1 MNKNNVQKNNVN
13 TENLP
18 NQVIKNMT
26 REGIEKITKVFS
38 HDGKELNALT
48 SILENMYEN
57 APHYEVND
65 NGFNAL
71 HDKGMASE
79 GETKRFYNVAFG
91 MYSTLKK
98 NANLGYSSLANVEVQ
113 KPKTKQ
119 LVIMDRNINKFN
131 TEESVINFVAYLH
144 IWIVSIVG
152 ISINKISVDS
162 KGRFNQKAKG
172 YFADFG
178 IEFTQIQ
185 NSVLGYMPNVLSDEF
200 EAPKHLVNFYKN
212 VAKDNNLLLSDLAT
226 EFEKSESVK
235 ANKIS
240 KKKAKGGN
248 SDKNQIMV
256 AMNLKSE
263 GQFLYFNSKD
273 STKLINEGFIRNID
287 DAKSLSNDLIKFFG
301 LSGLKVETKGHALG
315 SIIINNQ
322 DVTKLTNK

>member
-1 MNKNNVQKNNVN
+1 
-13 TENLP
+13 
-18 NQVIKNMT
+18 
-26 REGIEKITKVFS
+26 
-38 HDGKELNALT
+38 
-48 SILENMYEN
+48 
-57 APHYEVND
+57 
-65 NGFNAL
+65 
-71 HDKGMASE
+71 
-79 GETKRFYNVAFG
+79 
-91 MYSTLKK
+91 
-98 NANLGYSSLANVEVQ
+98 
-113 KPKTKQ
+113 
-119 LVIMDRNINKFN
+119 
-131 TEESVINFVAYLH
+131 
-144 IWIVSIVG
+144 
-152 ISINKISVDS
+152 
-162 KGRFNQKAKG
+162 
-172 YFADFG
+172 
-178 IEFTQIQ
+178 
-185 NSVLGYMPNVLSDEF
+185 MPNVLSDEF

-263 GQFLYFNSKD
+263 GQYLYFNSKD